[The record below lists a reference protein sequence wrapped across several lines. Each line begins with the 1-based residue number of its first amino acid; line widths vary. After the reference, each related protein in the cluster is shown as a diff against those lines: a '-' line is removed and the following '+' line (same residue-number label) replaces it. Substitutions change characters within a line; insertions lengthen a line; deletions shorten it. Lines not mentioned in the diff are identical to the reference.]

1 MRVDTNTYGH
11 RQWFYFSIKNK
22 MKKVVKLNIYRFKKA
37 YSLYQRGMRPYVRS
51 LKSQE
56 KDWHSAGYN
65 LRYMR

>member
-22 MKKVVKLNIYRFKKA
+22 MKKTIKINIYRFRKP
-37 YSLYQRGMRPYVRS
+37 YSLYQRGMKPYVRS

-56 KDWHSAGYN
+56 KDWQAGGYN
-65 LRYMR
+65 VRYIR